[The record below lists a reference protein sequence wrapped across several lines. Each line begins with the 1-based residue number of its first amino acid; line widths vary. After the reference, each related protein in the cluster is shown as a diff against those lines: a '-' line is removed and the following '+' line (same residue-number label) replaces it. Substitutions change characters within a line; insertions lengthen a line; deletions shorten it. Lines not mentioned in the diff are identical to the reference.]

1 MRNLM
6 WIRCNTMAGVA
17 SHKRRA
23 TGYGGALGNNNYGD
37 SQCVQSVQGIS
48 TEVISSPERR
58 RT

>member
-1 MRNLM
+1 MGNLM
-6 WIRCNTMAGVA
+6 WIRRNTMAEVA

-23 TGYGGALGNNNYGD
+23 TGYGGALGDNNCGD
-37 SQCVQSVQGIS
+37 SQCVQFVQGIS